1 MVNID
6 KKYLIGGAAVLA
18 ILMFM
23 LEPFQWGSMNYQPGT
38 STPAGQNVSG
48 TTIFNGTIRTYDP
61 MLLVPLD
68 TNQTVIDQIRMHDG
82 VRDVQM
88 QEKSYVIQ
96 TETRDDVYPISQWL
110 RGMNVT
116 SYAIANVAVNSEITV
131 ETVSGNVTTT
141 MPNGVVR
148 VVTEPLLDTDS
159 DVTVSMMVV
168 LRDKAL
174 IDYSSASFAMQQVE
188 LLMDARVD
196 SLDGRVY
203 AYSIPWGDRNKV
215 GNASEFGQAEYEKV
229 DSIVFSPPLS
239 VSQIMVKKQ
248 FLYITYIDSGSAQVK
263 PSFDNVTELQI
274 NFADTPYTLPPSS
287 LTILTNQTPD
297 LDFTPDSVRYRY
309 TLSLVDSSYDFG
321 TLVPFE
327 VEGSESYEQNSTLTL
342 NVSALALGD
351 RIISVRRVSLPS

>member
-23 LEPFQWGSMNYQPGT
+23 LEPFQWGSMNYQPGINA
-38 STPAGQNVSG
+38 PAGQNVTG
-48 TTIFNGTIRTYDP
+48 TAIFNGTIRTYDP
-61 MLLVPLD
+61 MLLIPLD
-68 TNQTVIDQIRMHDG
+68 TNQSVIDQVRMHEG

-96 TETRDDVYPISQWL
+96 TETRDDVYPVSAWL
-110 RGMNVT
+110 RGLNVT
-116 SYAIANVAVNSEITV
+116 SYAIANVAVNEEITV
-131 ETVSGNVTTT
+131 ETVSGNVTAT

-148 VVTEPLLDTDS
+148 VVTEPLLDAES
-159 DVTVSMMVV
+159 PVTVSMMVV

-174 IDYSSASFAMQQVE
+174 IDYSSASFAMQQLE
-188 LLMDARVD
+188 LLLDARVD
-196 SLDGRVY
+196 SLDGNVY
-203 AYSIPWGDRNKV
+203 SYSIPWGSRNKV
-215 GNASEFGQAEYEKV
+215 GNASEFGLADYEKV
-229 DSIVFSPPLS
+229 DSIVFSPPLT
-239 VSQIMVKKQ
+239 VNQIMVKRQ
-248 FLYITYIDSGSAQVK
+248 FPYITYIDSGSAQVQ

-274 NFADTPYTLPPSS
+274 NFADAPYTLPPSL
-287 LTILTNQTPD
+287 LTILANETPD
-297 LDFTPDSVRYRY
+297 LEFAPDSVRYRY

-321 TLVPFE
+321 AFVPLE
-327 VEGSESYEQNSTLTL
+327 VEGSESYELNSTLKL